1 MNEDELDF
9 NPEEYENE
17 LKPGV
22 VRLGEDPTVDTVM
35 EAAEKRLSN
44 PIRLRIFAD
53 ECRKRPEGETYMQ
66 RQRRLNQAR
75 EKLFA
80 NA

>member
-22 VRLGEDPTVDTVM
+22 VRLGGS
-35 EAAEKRLSN
+35 A
-44 PIRLRIFAD
+44 RIQLL
-53 ECRKRPEGETYMQ
+53 T
-66 RQRRLNQAR
+66 L
-75 EKLFA
+75 
-80 NA
+80 